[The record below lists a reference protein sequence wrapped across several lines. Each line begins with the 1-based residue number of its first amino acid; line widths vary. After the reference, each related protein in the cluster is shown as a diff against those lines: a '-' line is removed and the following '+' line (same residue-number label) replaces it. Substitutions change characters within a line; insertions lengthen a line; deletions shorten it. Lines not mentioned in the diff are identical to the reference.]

1 MQTFHAIIMLNFRT
15 VFSAS
20 GLSDILQKHE
30 ENSNFFARKS
40 YLSLSNQ
47 YN

>member
-20 GLSDILQKHE
+20 GLLQKHE

-47 YN
+47 HN